1 MANKKNAD
9 CESVWKEYQKGF
21 GFNTQQGLYNNVRT
35 NENFFIG
42 KQWEGVEANG
52 LPTPVFNFL
61 KRVVLFTVAGI
72 SSNNIKMQASAL
84 SNAADVQDID
94 AVMDAVNKEFGA
106 LFEMNKIANLLR
118 EYLRNAA
125 VDGDGCTYTYW
136 NPEVDTGHPVK
147 GAIVTEIIENTRVF
161 FGNVNDRRVQKQPYI
176 IITSREMLTE
186 LRERAQENGC
196 DNTDAITADTD
207 DRNMNPENLSD
218 DKVTVLLR
226 LWRNKETDTIWGIE
240 TTKNAVIREPW
251 DTGLSLYPVT
261 WLNWDYVQDSYHGM
275 AMISGLIPNQV
286 FINKLFA
293 MSMISLMTT
302 AYPKIVYDKTRV
314 QKWDNRVGAAI
325 PVNGGDVN
333 NVARII
339 DPAQISPQIAQFI
352 ELAVNYT
359 QTFLGATSVAL
370 GDTRPDN
377 TSAIIALQRA
387 ASTPSELTKQ
397 NLYESLEDLGRI
409 YIDFMA
415 NYYGTRQ
422 VLVDQPEGFAPVA
435 AMAKVPQGDKL
446 PIQFDFARLKAL
458 YLSIKLDVGASAY
471 WSEIASMQTLDNL
484 LVQGKIDLIDY
495 LDRVPNGYISKQ
507 QELIDKLKAAKDTQN
522 AQVMQRLQGSQSP
535 EGSAIPLV
543 PAGAGNS
550 GVGAGQVIATGA
562 PAAIPTRSGYGTL
575 QRAINKA
582 GIER

>member
-1 MANKKNAD
+1 VANKKPDAQ
-9 CESVWKEYQKGF
+9 SVWKEYAKGL
-21 GFNTQQGLYNNVRT
+21 GFNTQQNLNDTVKT

-72 SSNNIKMQASAL
+72 TSNNLKMQASAVGN
-84 SNAADVQDID
+84 SAVEADIEAITSV
-94 AVMDAVNKEFGA
+94 VNKEFEA
-106 LFEMNKIANLLR
+106 LFEQNRIVNLLR

-136 NPEVDTGHPVK
+136 NPDVETGHPVK
-147 GAIVTEIIENTRVF
+147 GAVVTEVIENTRVF

-176 IITSREMLTE
+176 IISSREMLDE
-186 LRERAQENGC
+186 LRERASENGVS
-196 DNTDAITADTD
+196 NTDEITTDTD
-207 DRNMNPENLSD
+207 DRNLDSDKLTD
-218 DKVTVLLR
+218 DKATVLLR
-226 LWRNKETDTIWGIE
+226 LWRNKDTGTIWGIE
-240 TTKNAVIREPW
+240 TTKNVVVRQPW
-251 DTGLSLYPVT
+251 DTGLTLYPVT
-261 WLNWDYVQDSYHGM
+261 WLNWDYVQDTYHGQ
-275 AMISGLIPNQV
+275 AMITGLIPNQI

-314 QKWDNRVGAAI
+314 MKWDNRVGAAI
-325 PVNGGDVN
+325 PINGGDVN
-333 NVARII
+333 NVAKII

-415 NYYGTRQ
+415 EYYGTRQ
-422 VLVDQPEGFAPVA
+422 VLIDQPQGFETVA
-435 AMAKVPQGDKL
+435 KMAGMQPNAKIPL
-446 PIQFDFARLKAL
+446 TFDFSQLKSL

-484 LVQGKIDLIDY
+484 LMQKQIALIDY
-495 LDRVPNGYISKQ
+495 LERVPNGYISKQ
-507 QELIDKLKAAKDTQN
+507 QELIDKLKSASAMPTI
-522 AQVMQRLQGSQSP
+522 SP
-535 EGSAIPLV
+535 DGGG
-543 PAGAGNS
+543 GADGNS
-550 GVGAGQVIATGA
+550 GDVVDANA
-562 PAAIPTRSGYGTL
+562 PMPIPMQQGYSAL
-575 QRAINKA
+575 QRTINRTGVTK
-582 GIER
+582 